1 MKIPPPYKITPEII
15 DLIAKIEALNLYF
28 SSINIPIPIKQK
40 IQRVSLLKSSLFSAR
55 IEGNPLKI
63 EDLKQSS
70 DSHKKR
76 EIQNIIIAQ
85 RYINQ
90 KIKNKITLKN
100 IKKIHAEVLKN
111 LSPEAS
117 KLRTEISAI
126 FNSEG
131 VAVYMPPPPDK
142 ISVNL
147 SGLLSYIN
155 SKKEKFPLVSAF
167 ISHLVFEKIHPFL
180 DGNGRVGRLL
190 ISAVLKAKGFEVN
203 LIVPF
208 EEYLDGHKSD
218 YYYFLD
224 IGLNSPND
232 YLVFMLTAYLNQ
244 AEKIKKEIEKESSK
258 KENLLL
264 PPRQEE
270 IYQII
275 KDHKMVAFDQIK
287 RRFLKVPERTLRYDL
302 MKLVQKKAILKIGQT
317 RGVYYSI
324 KM

>member
-190 ISAVLKAKGFEVN
+190 ISAVLKAKGFEAN

>member
-1 MKIPPPYKITPEII
+1 MKIPPQYKITPEII

-275 KDHKMVAFDQIK
+275 KDHKMVSFDQIK